1 MASNR
6 QMNHIRNKAKAAE
19 DQAKPLWFQA
29 FWVYL
34 PWVIFGIVLWVIEH
48 A

>member
-6 QMNHIRNKAKAAE
+6 QMNHIRNKSKAYANAKSVKVTIAM
-19 DQAKPLWFQA
+19 F
-29 FWVYL
+29 YL
-34 PWVIFGIVLWVIEH
+34 PWVIFGIVLWVIDH